1 MDRLETARLI
11 LRRPKASD
19 LGGYV
24 HYCQSDRSVFV
35 GGPFDRVRAFEKLAS
50 MIGHWDLR
58 GFGRYVFALKAND
71 RPIGHVGALQL
82 DDAVSPELSWTIWDS
97 GDEKHGYAFEAG
109 QAYLVHAPRAYGFPS
124 LLARVDRENLPSRK
138 LAERLGGIP
147 SPNARAPEWAPNS
160 VTYDFVF

>member
-24 HYCQSDRSVFV
+24 HYCQSDRSVLV
-35 GGPFDRVRAFEKLAS
+35 GGPFD
-50 MIGHWDLR
+50 
-58 GFGRYVFALKAND
+58 RYVFALKAND

-82 DDAVSPELSWTIWDS
+82 DDAASPELSWTIWDS

-109 QAYLVHAPRAYGFPS
+109 QAYLAHAPRAYGFPS

-138 LAERLGGIP
+138 LAERLGGILV
-147 SPNARAPEWAPNS
+147 PNARAPEWAPNS